1 MFCCFVILLLL
12 LFLFLFLLLPFLFFV
27 FVLQRCDVSK
37 LPLKTESLDG
47 VHAGAALHCWSKLED
62 SLSEVY
68 RVLKPGKGF
77 FATTFLMW
85 VLLILVWCWF
95 GFDFDFDVD
104 VDFDFEFDFILILI
118 LILVLV

>member
-1 MFCCFVILLLL
+1 M
-12 LFLFLFLLLPFLFFV
+12 
-27 FVLQRCDVSK
+27 SK

-77 FATTFLMW
+77 FATTFLTCVVFVFVFVLDFDSDFAW
-85 VLLILVWCWF
+85 VWFGLIWFGLVWFGLVWFSSLLIFTWIWF
-95 GFDFDFDVD
+95 
-104 VDFDFEFDFILILI
+104 
-118 LILVLV
+118 

>member
-1 MFCCFVILLLL
+1 M
-12 LFLFLFLLLPFLFFV
+12 
-27 FVLQRCDVSK
+27 SK

-77 FATTFLMW
+77 FATTFLT
-85 VLLILVWCWF
+85 VSYTHLTLPTKA
-95 GFDFDFDVD
+95 
-104 VDFDFEFDFILILI
+104 
-118 LILVLV
+118 